1 MPNTNDA
8 GAAAPAFILHDLRSS
23 DVWQLVRV
31 LKRFNLREARKLIDA
46 DLLKKSQFKTP
57 QKLVDG
63 ELVPMAP
70 SEWTTAQR
78 KAFQESQKANEEL
91 IWQVLD
97 ILISNIAGCEDEV
110 NKLLAMGIDKDIDFV
125 RNMDAND
132 YLDLIV
138 QYVTREEFADFFTQA
153 QRLLEKTGVSR
164 GSIGS
169 AMTLIK

>member
-57 QKLVDG
+57 LKTVDG
-63 ELVPMAP
+63 EFVPMAQ
-70 SEWTTAQR
+70 SEWTAAQR
-78 KAFQESQKANEEL
+78 KAFVEAKKANEEL

-138 QYVTREEFADFFTQA
+138 QYVTREGFADFFTQA

>member
-1 MPNTNDA
+1 MSNTNDA
-8 GAAAPAFILHDLRSS
+8 GAIAPAFVLRDLKAA

-31 LKRFNLREARKLIDA
+31 LRRFNLKEAVKLINQDT
-46 DLLKKSQFKTP
+46 LKASQFKAPT
-57 QKLVDG
+57 KLVDG
-63 ELVPMAP
+63 ELVPMAR

-97 ILISNIAGCEDEV
+97 ILINNISGCEDEV
-110 NKLLAMGIDKDIDFV
+110 NKLLAMGIDKDVDFV

-132 YLDLIV
+132 YLGLLV
-138 QYVTREEFADFFTQA
+138 QYVTREGFADFFTQA

>member
-8 GAAAPAFILHDLRSS
+8 GAAAPAFYLHDLKSS

-110 NKLLAMGIDKDIDFV
+110 NKLLAMGIDKDVDFV

-132 YLDLIV
+132 YLDLLV
-138 QYVTREEFADFFTQA
+138 QYVTREGFSDFFTQA

-164 GSIGS
+164 GSIGN
-169 AMTLIK
+169 AVTLIK

>member
-97 ILISNIAGCEDEV
+97 ILISNIGGCEDEV
-110 NKLLAMGIDKDIDFV
+110 NKLLAMGIDKDVDFV

-132 YLDLIV
+132 YLGLLV
-138 QYVTREEFADFFTQA
+138 QYVTREGFADFFTQA
-153 QRLLEKTGVSR
+153 QRLLEKTGASR

-169 AMTLIK
+169 AVTLIK